1 LLLFEIDFEV
11 SISNIMQ
18 AVSGVLVAVSCFGAA
33 YLAHMLFP
41 VQPIGDAD
49 LLLTQSTL
57 GTVNVLDKESIQQRA
72 KTPREMIKL
81 YIGRSANLGDILE
94 LLTGELTVEDA
105 YKALREKQ
113 DPTPEEKY
121 LIRAAEQNYGFKP
134 PVSTPSPVVN
144 TPSPVVDTPSPVV
157 STPSTPASSSPT
169 VLPSGENPSVAQLET
184 PKTDSQP

>member
-1 LLLFEIDFEV
+1 
-11 SISNIMQ
+11 MQ

-94 LLTGELTVEDA
+94 ILTGELTVEDA

-121 LIRAAEQNYGFKP
+121 LIRSAEQNYGFKP
-134 PVSTPSPVVN
+134 PVSTPSPVV
-144 TPSPVVDTPSPVV
+144 D
-157 STPSTPASSSPT
+157 TPSTPASSSPK
-169 VLPSGENPSVAQLET
+169 VLPSGENPSVTQLET

>member
-1 LLLFEIDFEV
+1 
-11 SISNIMQ
+11 MQ